1 MGYSWEGMKKISVE
15 EANRRYREGEEVFI
29 LYDDDTEG
37 AIEDENVFNENW
49 IDQVEFGVEY

>member
-15 EANRRYREGEEVFI
+15 EAKRRYREGEEVFI

>member
-1 MGYSWEGMKKISVE
+1 MGYSWEGMKKISEE
-15 EANRRYREGEEVFI
+15 EAKRRYREDEEVFI